1 MHENLF
7 DLLKSGNR
15 LPSAPAAALRV
26 LEISRSEDATV
37 AEITDAIGS
46 DPALSASI
54 LRFVNSPMAGV
65 SRQVSS
71 LKQAAT
77 LIGLRG
83 VKVIAHALRD
93 AGMEVIYTGLRQSAG
108 QIAAAALQEG
118 VDVIGLSV
126 LSGAYMGIARKLMD
140 RLREEGLEDVLV
152 IFGGNILDRHVE
164 DIKALGVSAV
174 FNHHADLDAIISYI
188 RENAPEP
195 AAG

>member
-1 MHENLF
+1 MERE
-7 DLLKSGNR
+7 GAR
-15 LPSAPAAALRV
+15 RIRV
-26 LEISRSEDATV
+26 LLAK
-37 AEITDAIGS
+37 
-46 DPALSASI
+46 
-54 LRFVNSPMAGV
+54 AG
-65 SRQVSS
+65 
-71 LKQAAT
+71 LD
-77 LIGLRG
+77 GHDRG
-83 VKVIAHALRD
+83 VKVIAHTLRD

-126 LSGAYMGIARKLMD
+126 LSGAYMGIARKLMG

-164 DIKALGVSAV
+164 DLKALGVSAV
-174 FNHHADLDAIISYI
+174 FNHHADLDAIVRYI